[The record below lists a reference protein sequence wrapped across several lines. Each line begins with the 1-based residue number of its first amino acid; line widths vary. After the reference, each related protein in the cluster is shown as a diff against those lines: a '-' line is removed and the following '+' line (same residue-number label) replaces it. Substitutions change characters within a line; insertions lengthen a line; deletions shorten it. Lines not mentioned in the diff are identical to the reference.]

1 MASLSSY
8 GGKLSNFGNTG
19 GNANLTDAGA
29 WADNVGYLKNVV
41 VSQGGSLYI
50 NKIQPN
56 FDVTPGTDATKWEPI
71 AASSESYPVLIGT
84 FAPPD
89 GVVGEAYSYDLAPLF
104 AGSDL
109 VFSQTAGTLLSTVGL
124 ELVGSVIQGTLTAEG
139 DLSGVI
145 IKAENSHGFA
155 VTDEAS
161 FAVGALEFNGPIVLP
176 DATVDIFYSF
186 SIAPYFSGTA
196 PLVYAQSAGDLLSEA
211 GLTLDTATGE
221 ISGTPTAY
229 DFTGLKFTATNDFDT
244 VESNE
249 ITLTVEA
256 PIVPKR
262 LRFPDD
268 NTTAYCSFTPM
279 VLNTGDKV
287 EFIANVGTLIAI
299 GEGTRT
305 FIAKSGFT
313 GNDGR
318 VRTLNLNE
326 LLFNSTVSVYL
337 DDGTGGGFAEQTS
350 DTAHALEAFDTGA
363 DFTIRIVANVD
374 AVRFDHIGADLDL
387 ANKMK
392 KFSFRDLKFFIGAS
406 VYTFS
411 MSEVKT
417 DGQTEE
423 SVEDATKVMTYHAT
437 TSEMW
442 EEYSPDVPVFI
453 GNLNLADAIT
463 GQSISYPTASL
474 FAGSEFIT
482 SFELDGTLPTGLSLD
497 TDTGIISG
505 TYSAAGTFANYRVI
519 AHHAFGTTP
528 TNFDTSVV
536 TTPVAPAVSPT
547 YGFPPYI
554 YVGQE
559 FIYYVYEDFTTL
571 VSLIELASGTL
582 PDWLDWLNDDPNTQT
597 LTGTPIATGTV
608 SGLSF
613 TGTNSEGSVTTPV
626 YADMSIIELPDAPV
640 FTGTIPTVIADIGIA
655 IDIDLSGYFTNV
667 AGGIGEFSVGAGNLP
682 VGLNIH
688 PTTGHLYG
696 TRISEDAEDHSVTI
710 IGQNATD
717 SAESNLFLITVTP

>member
-145 IKAENSHGFA
+145 INAENSHGFA

-262 LRFPDD
+262 LRFPAP
-268 NTTAYCSFTPM
+268 NTDTYASFPAFI
-279 VLNTGDKV
+279 LNTGDKI
-287 EFIANVGTLIAI
+287 EFIANVNELPGT
-299 GEGTRT
+299 GEGTR
-305 FIAKSGFT
+305 GF
-313 GNDGR
+313 
-318 VRTLNLNE
+318 LAS
-326 LLFNSTVSVYL
+326 STVSPDPRLRADNLNGFSFTNTNL
-337 DDGTGGGFAEQTS
+337 DVFVDNGVDGFVSQVAG
-350 DTAHALEAFDTGA
+350 TAHAIEAYDTGA
-363 DFTIRIVANVD
+363 DFTVRIVAKVD
-374 AVRFDHIGADLDL
+374 GLKYEYLGSDYLL
-387 ANKMK
+387 LNKLT
-392 KFSFRDLKFFIGAS
+392 KFSIRGLKFFIGANT
-406 VYTFS
+406 YTFN

-423 SVEDATKVMTYHAT
+423 SVEDATKIMTYHST

-442 EEYSPDVPVFI
+442 EDYSADVPVFI

-519 AHHAFGTTP
+519 AHHAFGTTQ

-536 TTPVAPAVSPT
+536 TAPVAPAVSPT

-571 VSLIELASGTL
+571 VSSIALETGTL
-582 PDWLDWLNDDPNTQT
+582 PGWLAWQGGNPNAGV
-597 LTGTPIATGTV
+597 LVGTPTATGTV

-613 TGTNSEGSVTTPV
+613 TGANDVGSVTTPI
-626 YADMSIIELPDAPV
+626 YDDMSIIELPDAPV
-640 FTGTIPTVIADIGIA
+640 FTGTIPTVIADIGVA

-667 AGGIGEFSVGAGNLP
+667 AGGIGEFSVGVGNLP